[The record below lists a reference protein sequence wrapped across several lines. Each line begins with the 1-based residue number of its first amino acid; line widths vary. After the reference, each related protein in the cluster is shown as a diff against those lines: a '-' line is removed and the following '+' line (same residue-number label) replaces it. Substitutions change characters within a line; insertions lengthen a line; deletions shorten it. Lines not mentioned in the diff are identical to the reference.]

1 MASRIKDLFK
11 NADRFIANTGAREY
25 ISRSTQVLT
34 GKMLS
39 AAQPLTES
47 VNVNVQSARS
57 YLDMKVT
64 EVRAAQSLGAIV
76 DILVGILMTIVSI
89 VMSFFTTMR
98 TWSANKLVRRPS
110 DILPRLEAY
119 MTSISNSFVGLPNS
133 PVVKKVEGV
142 SKKVLGDSRHDQ
154 AVDFIRTNVIDKVYE
169 RLAPMAQK
177 SPSGSST
184 ADLTTEGGSVT
195 GSSPRDSAS
204 RKTKSLSRQRK

>member
-1 MASRIKDLFK
+1 MASRIKDLF
-11 NADRFIANTGAREY
+11 NYADRLLSKTGAREY
-25 ISRSTQVLT
+25 ISRNTQVLT

-39 AAQPLTES
+39 ATQPLTES
-47 VNVNVQSARS
+47 VNVNVESARS
-57 YLDMKVT
+57 YLDLKVT

-76 DILVGILMTIVSI
+76 DILVGILMTLLNI
-89 VMSFFTTMR
+89 VMSCFATIR
-98 TWSANKLVRRPS
+98 TWSANKLTGRPS
-110 DILPRLEAY
+110 TILPRLDAY
-119 MTSISNSFVGLPNS
+119 MTALSNKFGGFPNS

-154 AVDFIRTNVIDKVYE
+154 AVDFIKTNVIEKVYE
-169 RLAPMAQK
+169 KLAPMAQK